1 MIPALSVLFVLAI
14 AYSQYSQA
22 KRNGQWSWAGF
33 FVILGSMLGFAAAF
47 LIPVVQSTK
56 LQARPGLMVAV
67 ILTGNVLFVAAL
79 IYACRRYYMRGPKA
93 KPSSAPATGDASIGK
108 SLAPI
113 VVMVCIFATTAQI
126 HAQGKRVYKDPGG
139 AFSVSVPAGWDTQ
152 PQQGSPMISIVNAK
166 SKVSVTLGVMRGPAA
181 NTPSAQKEL
190 QGIQAQFPQSC
201 PKAKIESQGPTT
213 LAGLSGQ
220 FMVVHCLPAEG
231 PQLMKFTAASKPGV
245 VALMVTASPG
255 NAYLKE
261 LVPLMEISGSLRVLG
276 PTGPMP
282 GGAMSG
288 SPMPGGQMRG
298 GAMSGAQTQGGAMP
312 ASPAPGMPAGQAPQ
326 P

>member
-1 MIPALSVLFVLAI
+1 MIPALSVLFVLVI

-33 FVILGSMLGFAAAF
+33 FVVLGSMLGFAAAF

-56 LQARPGLMVAV
+56 LQAHPGLMVAV

-79 IYACRRYYMRGPKA
+79 IYACRRYYMRTPKA
-93 KPSSAPATGDASIGK
+93 NGSSASSAGDASVGK
-108 SLAPI
+108 SLAP
-113 VVMVCIFATTAQI
+113 VVAIVCIFAATAQI

-139 AFSVSVPAGWDTQ
+139 AYSVTVPAGWDTQ

-190 QGIQAQFPQSC
+190 QGIQSQFPQSC

-213 LAGLSGQ
+213 LAGLSGEY
-220 FMVVHCLPAEG
+220 MVVHCSPAEG
-231 PQLMKFTAASKPGV
+231 PQLMKFTAASKPGI

-276 PTGPMP
+276 STGPMP
-282 GGAMSG
+282 GGAMPR
-288 SPMPGGQMRG
+288 SPMPGAQM
-298 GAMSGAQTQGGAMP
+298 QGGAMP
-312 ASPAPGMPAGQAPQ
+312 GSPAPAMPAGQAPQ

>member
-1 MIPALSVLFVLAI
+1 MIPALSVLFVLAM

-33 FVILGSMLGFAAAF
+33 FVVLGSLLGFLAAF
-47 LIPVVQSTK
+47 LIPVIQSKT
-56 LQARPGLMVAV
+56 LQAHPGLMITV
-67 ILTGNVLFVAAL
+67 ILTGNLLFVAAL
-79 IYACRRYYMRGPKA
+79 IYACRRYSMRASRAKA
-93 KPSSAPATGDASIGK
+93 SPPPAGDTSAGK

-113 VVMVCIFATTAQI
+113 VVIVCIFATTAQI
-126 HAQGKRVYKDPGG
+126 HAQGKRVYKDPAG
-139 AFSVSVPAGWDTQ
+139 AYSVTVPAGWDTQ
-152 PQQGSPMISIVNAK
+152 PQQGTPMISIVNAK

-181 NTPSAQKEL
+181 NTPSAEKEL
-190 QGIQAQFPQSC
+190 QGIQAQFSQSC
-201 PKAKIESQGPTT
+201 PKAKIESQGSTT

-220 FMVVHCLPAEG
+220 FMVVHCSPAEG
-231 PQLMKFTAASKPGV
+231 PQLMKFTAATKPGV

-261 LVPLMEISGSLRVLG
+261 LVPLMEISSSLRVLG
-276 PTGPMP
+276 PAGPMP

-288 SPMPGGQMRG
+288 SPAP
-298 GAMSGAQTQGGAMP
+298 GAQMPGGAMP
-312 ASPAPGMPAGQAPQ
+312 GSPAPGMPPAPQ